1 MGSDAIAA
9 NLRRLRKAQGLTQAQ
24 LADAAGLSRVGYRN
38 IETGRSLP
46 RVDTLQAVAAAL
58 RAPLQDLVTPVAQLR
73 HVRFRSLRRLNTRDQ
88 ILAEVSRWLS
98 DFNDLE
104 TLLGDRPDYRLH
116 GFVVPKVRPT
126 ASRAREAAS
135 EVRKLL
141 RLHNDEPIRDICG
154 LLESNGIKV
163 YSIRLASNE
172 FFGLSVG
179 PTDGGPA
186 IVVNIWE
193 RISVERW
200 IFSAAHELGHLV
212 LHQKDYDV
220 VKLQEEKSQEQEANV
235 FAAHFLMPEDVFR
248 REWAGTA
255 GMPLVDRVLKVKR
268 IFRVS
273 YKTILY
279 RLSETAGEGVNVWQL
294 FQKEFKRLHERTLLK
309 EEEPAALAADAYRAS
324 FPESSRAGEPDDLS
338 PHDFREDRLSL
349 LVRKGVQQGAI
360 SLSRG
365 AEVLRKPLKE
375 MRALANT
382 WVGNL

>member
-9 NLRRLRKAQGLTQAQ
+9 NLRRLRKAQRLTQAQ

-104 TLLGDRPDYRLH
+104 KLLGDRPNYRLDS
-116 GFVVPKVRPT
+116 FVVPKVRPG
-126 ASRAREAAS
+126 ARRARQAAS
-135 EVRKLL
+135 GVRKLFGL
-141 RLHNDEPIRDICG
+141 RDDEPIRDICG
-154 LLESNGIKV
+154 LLESNGIKI

-193 RISVERW
+193 RISAERW

-220 VKLQEEKSQEQEANV
+220 VKLQEEKNQEQEANV
-235 FAAHFLMPEDVFR
+235 FAAYFLMPEEVFR

>member
-9 NLRRLRKAQGLTQAQ
+9 NLRRLRKAQRLTQAQ

-104 TLLGDRPDYRLH
+104 KLLGDRPSYRLD
-116 GFVVPKVRPT
+116 GFVVPRVRQG
-126 ASRAREAAS
+126 AERARQAAS
-135 EVRKLL
+135 EVRKLFGL
-141 RLHNDEPIRDICG
+141 RDDEPIRDICG
-154 LLESNGIKV
+154 LLGSNGIKV

-220 VKLQEEKSQEQEANV
+220 VKLQEEKNQEQEANV
-235 FAAHFLMPEDVFR
+235 FAAYFLMPEEVFR

-294 FQKEFKRLHERTLLK
+294 FQKEVKRLHERTLLK